1 MDMGRCLLSEAK
13 VERKYWPE
21 VIKSAAYLKNRTLTN
36 TIERKTPYEIFFK
49 RKPSVKNLKLY
60 GSKVFVR
67 IPEEKRKSKW
77 DKKADI
83 GILLGYTDTGYRV
96 LINNKVIIARH
107 CDIIEEDVILCGLD
121 DEKENKNEEIND
133 NEKKDSAS
141 TLNKNEEK
149 SNIEK
154 NLERDDTYEINS
166 DDKEEIIDKR
176 PRRKVKPPV
185 RFDEEFS
192 YYCIYVNVCDAMIP
206 DNFQEAI
213 TCNESNKWKEAMNRE
228 INSLKKNNTWTIV
241 VVRKPEENKKVI
253 DVKWIYKKKSDGEYK
268 ARLVVRGFQQ
278 TDCLNDI
285 YSPVAKMPTLK
296 LLLSY
301 CCQNSL
307 HIHQMDVETAFLNG
321 KVLSEV
327 YVKQPVG
334 YEDGTDNVYK
344 LNKALY
350 GLKES
355 PRAWYECFNIFL
367 VTLNFQRSKYDYCL
381 YVKKENDLNVY
392 ILLFVDDLLIC
403 CKNEQV
409 IAEIKNKL
417 SNKFKMKDIGK
428 VKTYIGIDI
437 EYEYGKNNILTL
449 SQKLYIESLAKRYNI
464 ENSKLFK
471 TPMEINLKL
480 EKSDINEEIKYRN
493 LIGALLYISSGT
505 RPDIS
510 FSVNYLSRFQNSYNE
525 MHFKY
530 ALRVLKYVYLTRELK
545 LKYCKSNN
553 ADILDCFV
561 DADWAGDIVD
571 RKSTT
576 GFVIRFFGNSISL

>member
-1 MDMGRCLLSEAK
+1 MIKELRCDNGKEYINARVLKFTREKGILIKPCPAYVHELNGTAERYNRSLMDMGRCLLSEAK

-121 DEKENKNEEIND
+121 DEKENKNEEEIKD

-141 TLNKNEEK
+141 TRIQNEEK
-149 SNIEK
+149 SKIEK

-166 DDKEEIIDKR
+166 DDKEEIIVKR

-185 RFDEEFS
+185 RFDEGFS

-206 DNFQEAI
+206 DNFLEAI

-228 INSLKKNNTWTIV
+228 MNSLEKNNTWTM
-241 VVRKPEENKKVI
+241 VRKPDGNKKVI

-278 TDCLNDI
+278 TDCLDDI
-285 YSPVAKMPTLK
+285 YPPVAKMPTLK
-296 LLLSY
+296 LLLLY

-307 HIHQMDVETAFLNG
+307 HIHQMDVDRQ
-321 KVLSEV
+321 LS
-327 YVKQPVG
+327 
-334 YEDGTDNVYK
+334 
-344 LNKALY
+344 
-350 GLKES
+350 
-355 PRAWYECFNIFL
+355 
-367 VTLNFQRSKYDYCL
+367 
-381 YVKKENDLNVY
+381 
-392 ILLFVDDLLIC
+392 
-403 CKNEQV
+403 
-409 IAEIKNKL
+409 
-417 SNKFKMKDIGK
+417 
-428 VKTYIGIDI
+428 
-437 EYEYGKNNILTL
+437 
-449 SQKLYIESLAKRYNI
+449 
-464 ENSKLFK
+464 
-471 TPMEINLKL
+471 
-480 EKSDINEEIKYRN
+480 
-493 LIGALLYISSGT
+493 
-505 RPDIS
+505 
-510 FSVNYLSRFQNSYNE
+510 
-525 MHFKY
+525 
-530 ALRVLKYVYLTRELK
+530 
-545 LKYCKSNN
+545 
-553 ADILDCFV
+553 
-561 DADWAGDIVD
+561 
-571 RKSTT
+571 
-576 GFVIRFFGNSISL
+576 